1 MDAASGAQIL
11 FLYSAAGNFMPIIG
25 AFLADTYVVRYPM
38 IGFGCITSLLAM
50 ARLEA
55 MVQRLVDRPPVPM
68 DRGVIN
74 QPVAR
79 QQPRIARNRAYDDS
93 SDEDSEGEIAGA
105 PENQQQR
112 RSQPEY

>member
-1 MDAASGAQIL
+1 
-11 FLYSAAGNFMPIIG
+11 
-25 AFLADTYVVRYPM
+25 
-38 IGFGCITSLLAM
+38 
-50 ARLEA
+50 
-55 MVQRLVDRPPVPM
+55 MVQRLVDRPPNPV

-112 RSQPEY
+112 RNQPEYRIRADIPLFHGVGLLFGGKGCRWIDDAKEKPLFDLGEG